1 MLIDAVK
8 EGDCRSITVALN
20 AGEEADGNP
29 TAGKKPIHYAVESG
43 SEEAVAL
50 LCDRGANLE
59 VGNTENLGRKPLH
72 MAVQRGNFEVVQ
84 TLLEKNADPNAK
96 DDIGKTPLIIAA
108 AGNAGH
114 IASLLLDKGADVNI
128 KDSDG
133 GGLLHL
139 AARTGSPY
147 ILEILK
153 GKGCEMDGRDKE
165 ECTPLH
171 RAAEYGNLEA
181 VKWFVNNGSDFNAVD
196 KSNLTPLQKAQKE
209 EFVDV
214 VHWMKEYKKNEAMNK
229 IVKALR
235 RGDQRAIEEKISE
248 GFDVN
253 TILQEENELDG
264 SPLHF
269 AADEGHT
276 SIAAFLLNH
285 GPNVD
290 CKNSKGLTPLHLA
303 AWGGHTE
310 FIKLLF
316 AKNCNTRATTNEG
329 LTAIHLASRGGH
341 LEAIE
346 AMAPHCDV
354 TALTHEQKSALH
366 LAAEFGNVNVVEWL
380 LKQDDIS
387 IYQEDTS
394 GRTAV
399 YYAQNEG
406 HREVA
411 ATLRRHLPQDQ
422 LQLHEAGVTGDLE
435 VLKDKISKGINL
447 EIPDPEN
454 GRLIIHTAALHGH
467 HDAIHELFK
476 AGVSKDAT
484 DKGGLQAIH
493 YASRGGHLE
502 TLQFLQR
509 TNCDLGAITADG
521 FTALHFAAEEG
532 HIEVMKWLV
541 EMGGLDPSYISNT
554 SLAPVDVARQCGR
567 LGAAIYLLEVLLGE
581 SEAKNQDLKSQ
592 LKDKEKKLQK
602 SEVNEVLLFSIFLV

>member
-253 TILQEENELDG
+253 TILQEENELGTLDG

-290 CKNSKGLTPLHLA
+290 CKNSKARRMFTRNWLAVAIGQYVGLWHADGSPDCRRGTLLTQAVNRPTSVVVKVIVAVWWSGLSYRLASSLIRRADLRCGRYTPASIVKAASSGFDTAYRSELHKSHQSHRIMFTEPRHFSTSPTSTPSAKHNPLVHSAIKAGGAALKAPQGYPLA
-303 AWGGHTE
+303 AYRIT
-310 FIKLLF
+310 
-316 AKNCNTRATTNEG
+316 
-329 LTAIHLASRGGH
+329 
-341 LEAIE
+341 
-346 AMAPHCDV
+346 
-354 TALTHEQKSALH
+354 
-366 LAAEFGNVNVVEWL
+366 
-380 LKQDDIS
+380 
-387 IYQEDTS
+387 
-394 GRTAV
+394 
-399 YYAQNEG
+399 
-406 HREVA
+406 
-411 ATLRRHLPQDQ
+411 
-422 LQLHEAGVTGDLE
+422 
-435 VLKDKISKGINL
+435 KITIRSK
-447 EIPDPEN
+447 
-454 GRLIIHTAALHGH
+454 
-467 HDAIHELFK
+467 
-476 AGVSKDAT
+476 
-484 DKGGLQAIH
+484 
-493 YASRGGHLE
+493 
-502 TLQFLQR
+502 
-509 TNCDLGAITADG
+509 
-521 FTALHFAAEEG
+521 
-532 HIEVMKWLV
+532 
-541 EMGGLDPSYISNT
+541 
-554 SLAPVDVARQCGR
+554 
-567 LGAAIYLLEVLLGE
+567 
-581 SEAKNQDLKSQ
+581 
-592 LKDKEKKLQK
+592 
-602 SEVNEVLLFSIFLV
+602 